1 MISDSQHKGKKQNNI
16 FEMSQTKS
24 KKIQQ
29 QSQRKEVLKEYIE
42 QNTSQFFLL
51 ETHNFFKDKKLLK
64 RLEITIQKGVD
75 NLKSMPE
82 LNEIW
87 NEITLLQKQI
97 YCQKGSA
104 EANIN
109 DSLVDIQDLSMR
121 NSIGSLTERQS
132 ESDRRKAV
140 RIELLD
146 AQKTDQ

>member
-87 NEITLLQKQI
+87 NETTLLQKQI

-132 ESDRRKAV
+132 KSDRRKAV

-146 AQKTDQ
+146 AQKTDP